1 MHKFE
6 IEFLSAK
13 LRAHGAIGIAGA
25 VAALVAVLAI
35 VWLVPSVV
43 G

>member
-1 MHKFE
+1 MHRFE

-13 LRAHGAIGIAGA
+13 LKANGALGIAGA
-25 VAALVAVLAI
+25 VAALVAVLVI
-35 VWLVPSVV
+35 VWLVPGVV